1 MRQKK
6 ERFWKM
12 IDTSRFLTL
21 AYYFLYPI
29 EYAFYYL
36 IPFFMLFALGSA
48 LWLIYWYYEQKPKI
62 ANKDILRVL
71 STAVILSLLA
81 LGCSIFGYL
90 IMYAGNKSVS
100 TEVGFSF
107 VIIAMILFPVLLVLF
122 LVYFRRSKKTLTK
135 KRDAS
140 EETDS

>member
-1 MRQKK
+1 MHQKK

-12 IDTSRFLTL
+12 VDTSGSLTL

-29 EYAFYYL
+29 EYAFFYL
-36 IPFFMLFALGSA
+36 IPFFVLFALCSA

-62 ANKDILRVL
+62 ANKDVLRVL

-90 IMYAGNKSVS
+90 IMYAGNKSLS

-107 VIIAMILFPVLLVLF
+107 VIIAMILFPVLFVLF
-122 LVYFRRSKKTLTK
+122 LIYFSRSKTTLTK